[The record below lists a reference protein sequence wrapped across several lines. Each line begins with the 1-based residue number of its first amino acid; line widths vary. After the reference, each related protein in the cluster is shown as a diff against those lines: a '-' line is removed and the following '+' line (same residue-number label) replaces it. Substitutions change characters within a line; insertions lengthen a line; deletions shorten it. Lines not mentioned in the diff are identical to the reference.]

1 MIVIQRWPFC
11 WSSTP
16 IPPSR
21 KMVVKPCSNRNSK
34 MVWCSI
40 LHEEQLFIFVTL
52 RNNGKHEIV
61 KHIQAHS
68 YLVYNHPA
76 VGIFSETL
84 ISKCPSRVFMRH
96 SGSIN
101 ERVIGGNRMQKLE
114 MSSFRFEFSKVI
126 SIVTIYH
133 YDRVYF
139 QRQVISFQQRNHQKC
154 YPYIAPGKITS
165 LYILTFSVWEIRC
178 DNF

>member
-1 MIVIQRWPFC
+1 
-11 WSSTP
+11 
-16 IPPSR
+16 
-21 KMVVKPCSNRNSK
+21 